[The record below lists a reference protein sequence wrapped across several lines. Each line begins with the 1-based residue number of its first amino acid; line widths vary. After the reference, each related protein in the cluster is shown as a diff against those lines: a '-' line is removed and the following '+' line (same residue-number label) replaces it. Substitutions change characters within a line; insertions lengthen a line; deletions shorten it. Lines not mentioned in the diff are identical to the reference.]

1 MSLFAERTKYNLQR
15 HAMARHI
22 PTTLLTLLAISASI
36 SESRADQIPQLI
48 KALNDA
54 NVRQGASI
62 ALTKQGEAAVPAL
75 RNSLKSGK
83 PDVRVWSAYTL
94 GEIGQASESSVG
106 ELCKAVSD
114 SDHALRSAAAQA
126 LGKIGAPAA
135 VETLSGALDD
145 DDVQVRQHATVGLGQ
160 IGPPAQVA
168 TAKLI
173 AAISDPDL
181 RPLAREALVQ
191 IGSSTSGLLTESLHD
206 KKIRLDVSVVL
217 REVDPATAT
226 QLGLDHPSAADL
238 SSLRMVLYDESRPL
252 SERSDAAVS
261 LVSLGDDGVA
271 VLVRAFEQPTIA
283 RIAASAFSKADST
296 VVPALVEVFTHQ
308 RPQVRTA
315 AADAL
320 GHIGPTASD
329 AATHLIHLL
338 KDQDRNVR
346 YSAVRALHEFGQ
358 KAKPAVSALTEV
370 ILDSKELEP
379 TRQWAIKTLIVTLPA
394 THDAVVKALIEAC
407 KEETNYGVRS
417 LAERQLRMIDLK
429 AAEAAGIK

>member
-1 MSLFAERTKYNLQR
+1 MPRFLSA
-15 HAMARHI
+15 
-22 PTTLLTLLAISASI
+22 TLPILLAISASVC
-36 SESRADQIPQLI
+36 ETRADPIPQLI
-48 KALNDA
+48 KALDDA

-75 RNSLKSGK
+75 RGSLTSGN
-83 PDVRVWSAYTL
+83 PDVRVWSAFTL
-94 GEIGQASESSVG
+94 GEIGQSAKASVD
-106 ELCKAVSD
+106 ELSKALSD
-114 SDHALRSAAAQA
+114 SDHALRGAAAQA
-126 LGKIGAPAA
+126 LGKIGASAA
-135 VETLSGALDD
+135 VETLSRALDD
-145 DDVQVRQHATVGLGQ
+145 DNVHVRQHAAIALGQ
-160 IGPPAQVA
+160 IGSPAHAA
-168 TAKLI
+168 TATLI
-173 AAISDPDL
+173 ASLADPDV
-181 RPLAREALVQ
+181 RPAAREALIR
-191 IGSSTSGLLTESLHD
+191 IGRFTVGLLAESIRDD
-206 KKIRLDVSVVL
+206 KLRFDVSVVL

-252 SERSDAAVS
+252 SKRSDAAVA
-261 LVSLGDDGVA
+261 LLSLGNDGTT
-271 VLVRAFEQPTIA
+271 VLVRAFEQPAIA
-283 RIAASAFSKADST
+283 RISASAFSKADST
-296 VVPALVEVFTHQ
+296 AVPALVEVFTHQ
-308 RPQVRTA
+308 RPEVRTA

-379 TRQWAIKTLIVTLPA
+379 TRQWAIKTLIVTLPE
-394 THDAVVKALIEAC
+394 THAEVVKALTEAC

-417 LAERQLRMIDLK
+417 LAERQLRKIDLK